1 MNSTIRFSISLPQSL
16 LSRFDGLISKRG
28 YANRSE
34 AIRDLIR
41 EHLVEREWEQGKKV
55 TVGAVSLVYDHHKRE
70 LDQVLTE
77 LQHRYFDSI
86 ISALHVHL
94 DRHNCLEV
102 VVVRGK
108 SERIKKIADRLISTK
123 GVKYGK
129 LTAATVGED
138 LT

>member
-16 LSRFDGLISKRG
+16 LSRFDGMISKKG

-41 EHLVEREWEQGKKV
+41 EHLVEREWEQGEKV
-55 TVGAVSLVYDHHKRE
+55 MVGAVSLVYDHHKRE
-70 LDQVLTE
+70 LDRVLND
-77 LQHRYFDSI
+77 LQHQYFDSI

-129 LTAATVGED
+129 LTAATIGED

>member
-1 MNSTIRFSISLPQSL
+1 MSSTIRFSISMPQSL
-16 LSRFDGLISKRG
+16 LSRFDRLTSKQG

-41 EHLVEREWEQGKKV
+41 EHLVEREWELGEKV

-70 LDQVLTE
+70 LDKVLTD
-77 LQHRYFDSI
+77 LQHQYFDSI

-108 SERIKKIADRLISTK
+108 SERIIKIADRLISTK

-138 LT
+138 LS